1 MLRYTK
7 EWLKRVR
14 TLSPYL
20 EIELSIRSLRRWW
33 QVKTGKM
40 DTPIDGEVPFWIVSL
55 GFHLVVIIFLARI
68 MMPEESVKAV
78 SLMLDEPVEQ
88 IVEEDIP
95 MEIQFDEL
103 LTEEIGADGD
113 DGFETAAAQ
122 APIVD
127 PISEDTIDLEMQLR
141 DVADI
146 VTDNDFIEA
155 TAESMAIVPV
165 KGSVGNSVKAASG
178 AVDRMTQEIL
188 MSMQER
194 ETIVVWMFDQSASLM
209 EQREEIVQRFDRIYD
224 ELGILQAAG
233 HASFEN
239 KKQPLLTQ
247 VYAFGSEIKPLLKN
261 PTPSLATIKEA
272 IQSIDRDSSGIE
284 NVMETVIVAAK
295 DHASYRRIDKT
306 TGKPKNNVM
315 LIVVS
320 DEAGDDKDKVDDA
333 IKICNEHQMPVYVI
347 GVPAPFGRTNTE
359 VKWVDPDPE
368 FDQST
373 QWALVSQGPESIM
386 PERLRLDSTGTFGD
400 LNMID
405 SGFGPFHLTRLS
417 YETGGIYFAVH
428 PNRNTKRRVKKWET
442 KSYSASIQHF
452 FDPKIMRRYKP
463 DYVSNQTYLAR
474 LKASESRSALV
485 RAATFT
491 TTGTLESPV
500 LRFEKLNEATFVAN
514 VSAAQQT
521 AAIVEPQINRLYEM
535 LKVGEEARPDE
546 LSLRWQAGF
555 DLAIGRAIA
564 AKVRASSYNA
574 MLALIKTKLKFD
586 PPKDKKT
593 PQNNTWVLVPADI
606 VQTGSQDTKLLQ
618 KAHNYLNR
626 VIEEHP
632 GTPWALLAQRELE
645 TPIGWKW
652 EQDYTAP
659 PQPREA
665 RPNNNNNNNNNAEP
679 RIPQPRMNAV
689 PKTKRPPPKL

>member
-1 MLRYTK
+1 MLGYTK
-7 EWLKRVR
+7 EWLKERF
-14 TLSPYL
+14 TLSQNL
-20 EIELSIRSLRRWW
+20 EIELSIRSMRRWW
-33 QVKTGKM
+33 QVKTGKV
-40 DTPIDGEVPFWIVSL
+40 DTPIDGEIPFWFVSL

-78 SLMLDEPVEQ
+78 SLTIDEAVDQ
-88 IVEEDIP
+88 VVEEDIP

-103 LTEEIGADGD
+103 ITDQIGADGD

-122 APIVD
+122 APIID

-261 PTPSLATIKEA
+261 PTPSLTTIKEA
-272 IQSIDRDSSGIE
+272 IKSIERDSTGIE
-284 NVMETVIVAAK
+284 NVMETVVVAAK

-315 LIVVS
+315 LIIVS
-320 DEAGDDKDKVDDA
+320 DESGDDKNQVNDA
-333 IKICNEHQMPVYVI
+333 IRICNQHQMPVYVI

-428 PNRNTKRRVKKWET
+428 PNRNTNRRVKKWET
-442 KSYSASIQHF
+442 KSYSASLQHF
-452 FDPKIMRRYKP
+452 FDPKVMRRYKP
-463 DYVSNQTYLAR
+463 DYVTNQTYLAR

-500 LRFEKLNEATFVAN
+500 LRFEKLNEATFVAA

-535 LKVGEEARPDE
+535 LKVGEESRPDE
-546 LSLRWQAGF
+546 VSLRWQAGF

-586 PPKDKKT
+586 PPGNKKT
-593 PQNNTWVLVPADI
+593 PQNNTWVLVPAD
-606 VQTGSQDTKLLQ
+606 VVETGSQDTKLLQ
-618 KAHNYLNR
+618 KANNYLNR
-626 VIEEHP
+626 VIEDHP

-665 RPNNNNNNNNNAEP
+665 GPNNNNNNNNAEP

>member
-272 IQSIDRDSSGIE
+272 IQSVDRDSSGIE

-333 IKICNEHQMPVYVI
+333 IRICNEHQMPVYVI

-586 PPKDKKT
+586 PPKDEKT

-665 RPNNNNNNNNNAEP
+665 RPNNNNNNNNAEP

>member
-7 EWLKRVR
+7 EWLKERL
-14 TLSPYL
+14 TLSRNL
-20 EIELSIRSLRRWW
+20 EIELSIRSIRRWW

-40 DTPIDGEVPFWIVSL
+40 DTPIDGEIPFWFVSL

-78 SLMLDEPVEQ
+78 SLTIDEAVEQ
-88 IVEEDIP
+88 VVEEDIP

-103 LTEEIGADGD
+103 VTEEIGADGD

-122 APIVD
+122 APIID

-261 PTPSLATIKEA
+261 PTPSLTTIKDA
-272 IQSIDRDSSGIE
+272 IKSIERDSTGIE
-284 NVMETVIVAAK
+284 NVMETVVIAAK

-315 LIVVS
+315 LIIVS
-320 DEAGDDKDKVDDA
+320 DESGDDKDKVNDA
-333 IKICNEHQMPVYVI
+333 IRICNQHQMPVYVI

-428 PNRNTKRRVKKWET
+428 PNRNTNRRVKKWET
-442 KSYSASIQHF
+442 KSYSASLQHF
-452 FDPKIMRRYKP
+452 FDPKVMRRYKP
-463 DYVSNQTYLAR
+463 DYVTNKTYLAR
-474 LKASESRSALV
+474 LRASESRSALV
-485 RAATFT
+485 KAATFT

-546 LSLRWQAGF
+546 VSLRWQAGF

-564 AKVRASSYNA
+564 AKVRASSYNS

-586 PPKDKKT
+586 PPANKGN
-593 PQNNTWVLVPADI
+593 PQNNTWVLEPADV

-618 KAHNYLNR
+618 KANNYLNR
-626 VIEEHP
+626 VIEDHP

-652 EQDYTAP
+652 KQDYTAP

-665 RPNNNNNNNNNAEP
+665 GPNNNNNNNNAEP

>member
-1 MLRYTK
+1 
-7 EWLKRVR
+7 
-14 TLSPYL
+14 
-20 EIELSIRSLRRWW
+20 
-33 QVKTGKM
+33 
-40 DTPIDGEVPFWIVSL
+40 
-55 GFHLVVIIFLARI
+55 
-68 MMPEESVKAV
+68 
-78 SLMLDEPVEQ
+78 
-88 IVEEDIP
+88 
-95 MEIQFDEL
+95 
-103 LTEEIGADGD
+103 
-113 DGFETAAAQ
+113 
-122 APIVD
+122 
-127 PISEDTIDLEMQLR
+127 
-141 DVADI
+141 
-146 VTDNDFIEA
+146 
-155 TAESMAIVPV
+155 
-165 KGSVGNSVKAASG
+165 
-178 AVDRMTQEIL
+178 
-188 MSMQER
+188 
-194 ETIVVWMFDQSASLM
+194 
-209 EQREEIVQRFDRIYD
+209 
-224 ELGILQAAG
+224 
-233 HASFEN
+233 
-239 KKQPLLTQ
+239 
-247 VYAFGSEIKPLLKN
+247 
-261 PTPSLATIKEA
+261 
-272 IQSIDRDSSGIE
+272 
-284 NVMETVIVAAK
+284 
-295 DHASYRRIDKT
+295 
-306 TGKPKNNVM
+306 
-315 LIVVS
+315 
-320 DEAGDDKDKVDDA
+320 DA
-333 IKICNEHQMPVYVI
+333 IRICNQHQMPVYVI

-428 PNRNTKRRVKKWET
+428 PNRNTNRRVKKWET
-442 KSYSASIQHF
+442 KSYSASLQHF
-452 FDPKIMRRYKP
+452 FDPKVMRRYKP
-463 DYVSNQTYLAR
+463 DYVTNQTYLAR

-500 LRFEKLNEATFVAN
+500 LRFEKLNEATFVAA

-535 LKVGEEARPDE
+535 LKVGEESRPDE
-546 LSLRWQAGF
+546 VSLRWQAGF

-586 PPKDKKT
+586 PPGNKKT
-593 PQNNTWVLVPADI
+593 PQNNTWVLVPAD
-606 VQTGSQDTKLLQ
+606 VVETGSQDTKLLQ
-618 KAHNYLNR
+618 KANNYLNR
-626 VIEEHP
+626 VIEDHP

-665 RPNNNNNNNNNAEP
+665 GPNNNNNNNNAEP

>member
-7 EWLKRVR
+7 EWLKRR
-14 TLSPYL
+14 FTLSQNL
-20 EIELSIRSLRRWW
+20 EIELSIRSMRRWW

-40 DTPIDGEVPFWIVSL
+40 DTPIDGEIPFWVVSL

-78 SLMLDEPVEQ
+78 NLMIDDAVDQ
-88 IVEEDIP
+88 VVEEDIP

-122 APIVD
+122 APIID
-127 PISEDTIDLEMQLR
+127 PISEDAIDLEMQLR

-194 ETIVVWMFDQSASLM
+194 ETVVVWMFDQSASLM

-233 HASFEN
+233 HASFAD

-247 VYAFGSEIKPLLKN
+247 VYAFGSQIKPLLKN
-261 PTPSLATIKEA
+261 PTPSLTTIKEA
-272 IQSIDRDSSGIE
+272 IQSIERDSTGIE
-284 NVMETVIVAAK
+284 NVMETVVIAAK

-315 LIVVS
+315 LIIVS
-320 DEAGDDKDKVDDA
+320 DESGDDKNQVDNA
-333 IKICNEHQMPVYVI
+333 IRICNQHQMPVYVI

-373 QWALVSQGPESIM
+373 QWALVSQGPESVM

-428 PNRNTKRRVKKWET
+428 PNRNTNRRVKKWET
-442 KSYSASIQHF
+442 KSYSASLQHF

-463 DYVSNQTYLAR
+463 DYVTTQTYLAR
-474 LKASESRSALV
+474 LKANESRSALV
-485 RAATFT
+485 KAATFT

-500 LRFEKLNEATFVAN
+500 LRFEKLNEAAFVSN

-535 LKVGEEARPDE
+535 LKVGEESRPDE
-546 LSLRWQAGF
+546 VSLRWQAGF
-555 DLAIGRAIA
+555 DLAMGRAIA
-564 AKVRASSYNA
+564 AKVRATSYNA

-586 PPKDKKT
+586 PPKNKKT
-593 PQNNTWVLVPADI
+593 PQNNTWVLVPADV
-606 VQTGSQDTKLLQ
+606 VQTGSQDTKLLE
-618 KAHNYLNR
+618 KASNYLNR
-626 VIEEHP
+626 VVEDHP

-665 RPNNNNNNNNNAEP
+665 GPNNNNNNNNAEP

>member
-1 MLRYTK
+1 
-7 EWLKRVR
+7 
-14 TLSPYL
+14 
-20 EIELSIRSLRRWW
+20 
-33 QVKTGKM
+33 
-40 DTPIDGEVPFWIVSL
+40 
-55 GFHLVVIIFLARI
+55 
-68 MMPEESVKAV
+68 
-78 SLMLDEPVEQ
+78 
-88 IVEEDIP
+88 
-95 MEIQFDEL
+95 
-103 LTEEIGADGD
+103 
-113 DGFETAAAQ
+113 
-122 APIVD
+122 
-127 PISEDTIDLEMQLR
+127 
-141 DVADI
+141 
-146 VTDNDFIEA
+146 
-155 TAESMAIVPV
+155 
-165 KGSVGNSVKAASG
+165 
-178 AVDRMTQEIL
+178 
-188 MSMQER
+188 
-194 ETIVVWMFDQSASLM
+194 
-209 EQREEIVQRFDRIYD
+209 
-224 ELGILQAAG
+224 
-233 HASFEN
+233 
-239 KKQPLLTQ
+239 
-247 VYAFGSEIKPLLKN
+247 
-261 PTPSLATIKEA
+261 
-272 IQSIDRDSSGIE
+272 
-284 NVMETVIVAAK
+284 
-295 DHASYRRIDKT
+295 
-306 TGKPKNNVM
+306 
-315 LIVVS
+315 
-320 DEAGDDKDKVDDA
+320 
-333 IKICNEHQMPVYVI
+333 
-347 GVPAPFGRTNTE
+347 
-359 VKWVDPDPE
+359 
-368 FDQST
+368 
-373 QWALVSQGPESIM
+373 
-386 PERLRLDSTGTFGD
+386 
-400 LNMID
+400 MID

-474 LKASESRSALV
+474 LKASDSRSALV
-485 RAATFT
+485 KAATFT

-500 LRFEKLNEATFVAN
+500 LRFEKLNEATFVTA

-535 LKVGEEARPDE
+535 LKAGEEARPDE
-546 LSLRWQAGF
+546 ISLRWQAGF

-606 VQTGSQDTKLLQ
+606 VETGSQDTKLLQ
-618 KAHNYLNR
+618 KANNYLNR

-665 RPNNNNNNNNNAEP
+665 GPNNNNNNNNAEP

>member
-1 MLRYTK
+1 M
-7 EWLKRVR
+7 
-14 TLSPYL
+14 
-20 EIELSIRSLRRWW
+20 SIRSLRRWW

-40 DTPIDGEVPFWIVSL
+40 DTPIDGEIPFWIVSL

-88 IVEEDIP
+88 VVEEDIP

-122 APIVD
+122 APIID

-261 PTPSLATIKEA
+261 PTPSLTTIKDA
-272 IQSIDRDSSGIE
+272 IKSIERDSSGIE
-284 NVMETVIVAAK
+284 NVMETVVVAAK

-315 LIVVS
+315 LIIVS
-320 DEAGDDKDKVDDA
+320 DESGDDKDHVNDA
-333 IKICNEHQMPVYVI
+333 IRICNQHQMPVYVI

-474 LKASESRSALV
+474 LKASDSRSALV
-485 RAATFT
+485 KAATFT
-491 TTGTLESPV
+491 TTGTLESPA
-500 LRFEKLNEATFVAN
+500 LRFEKLNEATFVAT
-514 VSAAQQT
+514 VSTAQQT

-546 LSLRWQAGF
+546 ISLRWQAGF

-593 PQNNTWVLVPADI
+593 PKNNTWVLVPADI
-606 VQTGSQDTKLLQ
+606 VETGSQDTKLLQ
-618 KAHNYLNR
+618 KANNYLNR

-665 RPNNNNNNNNNAEP
+665 GPNNNNNNNNAEP